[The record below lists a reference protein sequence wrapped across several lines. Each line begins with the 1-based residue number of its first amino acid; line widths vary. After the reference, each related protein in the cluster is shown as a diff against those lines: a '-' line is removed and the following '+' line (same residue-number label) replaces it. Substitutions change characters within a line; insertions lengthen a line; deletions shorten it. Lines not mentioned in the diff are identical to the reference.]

1 MQKTINKMPRWLKA
15 VIMAILGLAIGLPVG
30 ITLTPT
36 KTETGEI
43 KMVEVEVEIDKGGT
57 LEFAMTDEPVD
68 ISAEALEVLPES
80 DIKTVETV
88 DGGEI
93 KAFAGQ
99 GEIYATDTY
108 DAFIAAT
115 LNKCITEGNPFGAQC
130 VSLAQAFWNSYAGY
144 SVELCGAGA
153 ARGMWACKEKNAG
166 DDFVMISNAEEIQ
179 PGDWIITNGGTWGH
193 VAMAVGYYNNGYI
206 AVYGENQGGAL
217 CNAGGS
223 QPNVINL
230 SMKTFLGAFRPV
242 DYIIPEPEPE
252 LIPEAPDTSVVK

>member
-43 KMVEVEVEIDKGGT
+43 KTVEVEVEIDKGGT
-57 LEFAMTDEPVD
+57 LEFATTDEPVE
-68 ISAEALEVLPES
+68 ISAEALGVLPES

-93 KAFAGQ
+93 KGFAGQ
-99 GEIYATDTY
+99 GAFYRTDTFEHFVE
-108 DAFIAAT
+108 DT
-115 LNKCITEGNPFGAQC
+115 LNKCVIERNPYGAQC
-130 VSLAQAFWNSYAGY
+130 VSLAQAFWSNYAGY
-144 SVELCGAGA
+144 GLDLCGTGA
-153 ARGMWACKEKNAG
+153 ARGIWDCRVTNA
-166 DDFVMISNAEEIQ
+166 DDSFVMITDPANIQ

-206 AVYGENQGGAL
+206 AVYGENQGGKL
-217 CNAGGS
+217 CDEGGS

-230 SMKTFLGAFRPV
+230 SMRTFLGAFRPV
-242 DYIIPEPEPE
+242 DYIIPEPEP
-252 LIPEAPDTSVVK
+252 IPETPDTSMVK